1 MLNAMIW
8 ALACFGVVAADI
20 ALSVVLF
27 SALGVASVFMG
38 FSIDDL
44 DIQLLQAA
52 AQTTSFLMALLWW
65 RYLWPRSF
73 MARRQG
79 ERPLGGGASAAW
91 KRIACVV
98 VIGLS
103 MQVVISYL
111 CDGVLSLLP
120 EVAAD
125 YSELVEETGMGD
137 TSYLA
142 VLTTV
147 IGAPFCEE
155 LLVRGI
161 IFEFSLR
168 AFNPR
173 CHPLWKRRRRVNAQ
187 DGAIVLWAA
196 PSAWGV
202 AAAIVLQAAVFGF
215 MHMNWVQGC
224 YAGVAGLIF
233 GWVLVTTGK
242 LRYTILLHF
251 AFNAG
256 SYLMG
261 LLWFVNAPFDVVVTV
276 GIAGFVLVEAMRSLL
291 RSCIPAP
298 RETDRS
304 DYQ

>member
-1 MLNAMIW
+1 MLNAVAW

-27 SALGVASVFMG
+27 SVLDAVSVLTG
-38 FSIDDL
+38 YPIDNL
-44 DIQLLQAA
+44 DIQWFQAA
-52 AQTTSFLMALLWW
+52 AQTASFLMALLWW

-73 MARRQG
+73 MARWQG
-79 ERPLGGGASAAW
+79 ERPLGGGARGAW
-91 KRIACVV
+91 KRIACVI
-98 VIGLS
+98 VIGLAL
-103 MQVVISYL
+103 QVVVGYVT
-111 CDGVLSLLP
+111 DAVLSLLP

-137 TSYLA
+137 TSLLA

-147 IGAPFCEE
+147 FGAPFCEE
-155 LLVRGI
+155 LLLRGI

-168 AFNPR
+168 SFNPQCR
-173 CHPLWKRRRRVNAQ
+173 PLWKRQRRANAQ
-187 DGAIVLWAA
+187 DGAIVPWAA
-196 PSAWGV
+196 PSTWGV

-224 YAGVAGLIF
+224 YAGAAGLIF

-256 SYLMG
+256 SYLMT
-261 LLWFVNAPFDVVVTV
+261 LLWLVNTPFDVAITV
-276 GIAGFVLVEAMRSLL
+276 AIAGVILVEAMRSL
-291 RSCIPAP
+291 RHACETGIVTAP
-298 RETDRS
+298 LP
-304 DYQ
+304 

>member
-1 MLNAMIW
+1 MLNAIAW

-27 SALGVASVFMG
+27 SVLDAVSVLTG
-38 FSIDDL
+38 YPIDNL
-44 DIQLLQAA
+44 DIQWFQAT
-52 AQTTSFLMALLWW
+52 AQTASFLMALLWW

-79 ERPLGGGASAAW
+79 GRPLCGGANAAW

-137 TSYLA
+137 TNLLA

-147 IGAPFCEE
+147 LGAPFCEE
-155 LLVRGI
+155 LLVRGV

-168 AFNPR
+168 AFNPQCR
-173 CHPLWKRRRRVNAQ
+173 PLWKRRRRASAQ
-187 DGAIVLWAA
+187 DGAMVPWAA
-196 PSAWGV
+196 PSARGI
-202 AAAIVLQAAVFGF
+202 ASAIVLQAAIFGF

-224 YAGVAGLIF
+224 YAGAAGIIF

-242 LRYTILLHF
+242 LRYTIMLHF

-261 LLWFVNAPFDVVVTV
+261 LLWFVNTPLDVVITVT
-276 GIAGFVLVEAMRSLL
+276 IAGIILVETMRSL
-291 RSCIPAP
+291 RHACETGIATAP
-298 RETDRS
+298 LP
-304 DYQ
+304 

>member
-27 SALGVASVFMG
+27 SVLDAVSVLTG
-38 FSIDDL
+38 YPIDNL
-44 DIQLLQAA
+44 DIQWFQAA
-52 AQTTSFLMALLWW
+52 AQTASFLMALLWW

-73 MARRQG
+73 MARWQG
-79 ERPLGGGASAAW
+79 ERPLGRGARGAW
-91 KRIACVV
+91 KRIACVI
-98 VIGLS
+98 VIGLAL
-103 MQVVISYL
+103 QVVVGYVT
-111 CDGVLSLLP
+111 DAVLSLLP
-120 EVAAD
+120 EEAAD

-147 IGAPFCEE
+147 LGAPFCEE

-168 AFNPR
+168 AFNPQCR
-173 CHPLWKRRRRVNAQ
+173 PLWKRRRRANAQ
-187 DGAIVLWAA
+187 DGAIVPWAA
-196 PSAWGV
+196 PSTWGV

-224 YAGVAGLIF
+224 YAGAAGLVF

-261 LLWFVNAPFDVVVTV
+261 LLWFVKTPLDVIITV
-276 GIAGFVLVEAMRSLL
+276 AIASVILPEAMRSL
-291 RSCIPAP
+291 RQACQQSAATTSIAFPH
-298 RETDRS
+298 
-304 DYQ
+304 